1 MYPKNEK
8 NDAILKNLA
17 KIPSKKGDLKKRG
30 FGPGVR
36 LGQSMLG
43 NISFNRKIEKNTNHS
58 QNLEKKGDSKNE
70 NLVQGLGQVSLCQV
84 ISLSKEKLGK
94 ILNYFFKK
102 GKKITK
108 KQKFCPGVRLGQ
120 SMLDNRFLKSL
131 QKTTKNHTEKQKFS
145 HFITKMY
152 PQF

>member
-17 KIPSKKGDLKKRG
+17 KIRSKKGDLKKRG

-94 ILNYFFKK
+94 VLNYFLKK
-102 GKKITK
+102 GKNHK
-108 KQKFCPGVRLGQ
+108 KREFCPGVRLGQ
-120 SMLDNRFLKSL
+120 SMLGNTFYKGKIVKS
-131 QKTTKNHTEKQKFS
+131 KTE
-145 HFITKMY
+145 I
-152 PQF
+152 PC